1 MFKKFLA
8 AAGVAGLLVLG
19 TAAAANADA
28 DYTATLEVTAGD
40 AVLEPGQ
47 STVLTVNGVADGT
60 VIFGTEGVG
69 VEPNTLSSIAF
80 AAEFPTSIVEKQA
93 VNGSASATF
102 TAPQITGTYVVTV
115 FDSAGEFGQISIT
128 VGAVGS
134 GGPGGSGGAGGGTG
148 AEGTGSL
155 PATGGNAIPAA
166 AIWLG
171 AGAVGLG
178 GIAITAAVA
187 RRRAAANAE

>member
-19 TAAAANADA
+19 TAAAANADYA
-28 DYTATLEVTAGD
+28 SEVDLTAQD
-40 AVLEPGQ
+40 ATPTPGQ
-47 STVLTVNGVADGT
+47 STLLTATGLVDGP
-60 VIFGTEGVG
+60 VIFGTEGPG

-80 AAEFPTSIVEKQA
+80 AAEFPTSVVEKTA
-93 VNGSASATF
+93 VDGVATATF
-102 TAPQITGTYVVTV
+102 TAPQTAGEYVVTV
-115 FDSAGEFGQISIT
+115 FDSEQNSAQITIT
-128 VGAVGS
+128 VAAAT
-134 GGPGGSGGAGGGTG
+134 GGTPGTPGTPGAGGGTG
-148 AEGTGSL
+148 TGGSL
-155 PATGGNAIPAA
+155 PATGGNAVPAA